1 MTTLQEATRTIKS
14 TKSSIGSS
22 PFIYLLEKITESRLE
37 LEADPTYL
45 QQLLGAT
52 LSAESHCDVV
62 ETPTKRKRKRKSTS
76 TVDSDVSARSE
87 TLPCLL
93 MHVAAMGAPAYVQ
106 YLLLSALEHVEHTV
120 SCRALT

>member
-1 MTTLQEATRTIKS
+1 M
-14 TKSSIGSS
+14 
-22 PFIYLLEKITESRLE
+22 LE

-52 LSAESHCDVV
+52 LSAENHCDVA
-62 ETPTKRKRKRKSTS
+62 ETPTKRKRKRKSTAA
-76 TVDSDVSARSE
+76 VDVDVAARSE

-106 YLLLSALEHVEHTV
+106 YLLLNALEHVEHTV